1 MAAEDLHPA
10 AAARP
15 GRRIA
20 RKAAAGAVLAGYSW
34 LAGTLAPF
42 TTRSLLSVLLPGA
55 VLGAIAYGRP
65 PERIPAP
72 ATMDVAGFSYWLIA
86 VAALLEWEAS
96 AFISGSHWWH
106 PSLTELIT
114 PLIAPHPLKS
124 AAICVW
130 LLGGWAL
137 VRR

>member
-1 MAAEDLHPA
+1 MSAEDLSPA
-10 AAARP
+10 AARRPAR
-15 GRRIA
+15 GIA
-20 RKAAAGAVLAGYSW
+20 RKAAAGLVLAGYSW
-34 LAGTLAPF
+34 AAGALAPF

-65 PERIPAP
+65 PERVPAP
-72 ATMDVAGFSYWLIA
+72 ATMDVAGFSYWLIG